1 MYYFYRKCPRITGS
15 SSNIHLFLCS
25 FDQMSYEAL
34 KFSRRTNKISS
45 FAWMWNMRW
54 NNRILY
60 ISFAMMSRFIEQH
73 QWQITGHIDDNIE
86 AVIKWK
92 WQKFGLKREQL
103 AHSANKVST
112 MEVPDIRRRMKV
124 ILYCVR
130 QFWDTNK
137 AERVDFWHF
146 AISGHV
152 QIVRSQ
158 FPITAFSQRRVVFP
172 RDILWIRCLVKLGL
186 MFYHHSCENCNPSV
200 H

>member
-1 MYYFYRKCPRITGS
+1 MYYFYRKCPGITGS

-34 KFSRRTNKISS
+34 NFSRRIPKISS

-137 AERVDFWHF
+137 AERSGLLTFCNKWACSNRSITILDHSLAEWTEPVSSS
-146 AISGHV
+146 ISRG
-152 QIVRSQ
+152 
-158 FPITAFSQRRVVFP
+158 RRV
-172 RDILWIRCLVKLGL
+172 IWMSG
-186 MFYHHSCENCNPSV
+186 
-200 H
+200 

>member
-1 MYYFYRKCPRITGS
+1 MPRIT
-15 SSNIHLFLCS
+15 NVLFLQEVPKDNWVIIHLFLCS

-112 MEVPDIRRRMKV
+112 MEVPDIRRRMEV

-137 AERVDFWHF
+137 AERSGLLTFCNKWACSNRSITIPDHSVFTEKSCISTWHSVDPM
-146 AISGHV
+146 SGKTRTHV
-152 QIVRSQ
+152 LS
-158 FPITAFSQRRVVFP
+158 P
-172 RDILWIRCLVKLGL
+172 
-186 MFYHHSCENCNPSV
+186 
-200 H
+200 